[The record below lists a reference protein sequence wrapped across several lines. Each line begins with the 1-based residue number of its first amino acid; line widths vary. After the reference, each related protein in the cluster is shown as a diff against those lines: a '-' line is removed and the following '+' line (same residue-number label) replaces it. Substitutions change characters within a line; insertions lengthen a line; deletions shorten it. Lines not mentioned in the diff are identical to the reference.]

1 MGRNS
6 FEQSLEN
13 YMRCMSVDGDYT
25 LVRMVGS
32 MIIRLGVGTYGC
44 PLHSG
49 QVEVTTA
56 CG

>member
-1 MGRNS
+1 MVRNS
-6 FEQSLEN
+6 SEQSLEN
-13 YMRCMSVDGDYT
+13 YMTCKSVDGDYT
-25 LVRMVGS
+25 LVRIVGS
-32 MIIRLGVGTYGC
+32 MIIQLDVGTYGC

>member
-1 MGRNS
+1 MVRNS